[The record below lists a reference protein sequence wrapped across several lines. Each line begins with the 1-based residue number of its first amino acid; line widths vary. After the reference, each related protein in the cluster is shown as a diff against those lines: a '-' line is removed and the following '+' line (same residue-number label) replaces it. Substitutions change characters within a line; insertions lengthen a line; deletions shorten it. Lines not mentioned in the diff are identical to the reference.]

1 MKWMLCALVVAGCAR
16 STDGANGGGGGGG
29 GDMAAVG
36 GNGVGGDLGGGG
48 GGGGSG
54 GGGGGGGGA
63 EDMATSPQD
72 FAQPVQDLAQPI
84 ADMAQAPADM
94 AMGSGSATVHV
105 LIDNFCNSS
114 TNPTVLNAPHGPALM
129 LTFVNDSH
137 DYNADVWS
145 SRGYGFLDMP
155 QGYVWAD
162 PIQHCTGPNPSTEY
176 FDVGIQGGPVG
187 GSCPNYRLQIHCN

>member
-1 MKWMLCALVVAGCAR
+1 MKWMLCALVALAGCAR
-16 STDGANGGGGGGG
+16 STDGANGGGG
-29 GDMAAVG
+29 DMAAAVG
-36 GNGVGGDLGGGG
+36 GNGAGGDLGSGGGAGGGG
-48 GGGGSG
+48 GGAGSG
-54 GGGGGGGGA
+54 GVGGGGGGGA
-63 EDMATSPQD
+63 GGGGGGGATVDM
-72 FAQPVQDLAQPI
+72 AQPI
-84 ADMAQAPADM
+84 DMAQAPADM
-94 AMGSGSATVHV
+94 AQGPSSATVHI

-162 PIQHCTGPNPSTEY
+162 PVQHCTGPNPSTEY
-176 FDVGIQGGPVG
+176 FDVGIKGGPVG
-187 GSCPNYRLQIHCN
+187 SSCPNYRLQIHCN